1 MATIVLPIFP
11 LPNVVFFPKVLLP
24 LHIFE
29 PRYRQMVTDAL
40 EQERQIGMIL
50 LKEGGDL
57 DNSGLPAVY
66 RIGCMGRIEAYERL
80 PEGRFNILLHG
91 LNRFELVKFV
101 KEKPYR
107 IAVVNLLDDM
117 PSARETHEQ
126 LRARD
131 HLLERFFA
139 YFNQVLGIDM
149 NDKRWDR
156 SASLE
161 VVVNQVAAILDIP
174 VGDKQQL
181 LEMPA
186 VEKRLD
192 VVQGIVDGRLNYA
205 EKLRQV
211 VASMR
216 VVPDD
221 PELN

>member
-11 LPNVVFFPKVLLP
+11 LPNVVFFPKILLP

-29 PRYRQMVTDAL
+29 PRYKQMVNDAL
-40 EQERQIGMIL
+40 EHERQIGMIL
-50 LKEGGDL
+50 LKDGGGRD
-57 DNSGLPAVY
+57 SAGLPAVY

-91 LNRFELVKFV
+91 LRRFELVRFV
-101 KEKPYR
+101 KDKPYR
-107 IAVVNLLDDM
+107 IAVVNLLDDT

-131 HLLERFFA
+131 HLLERFFT
-139 YFNQVLGIDM
+139 YFNQVLGIDLDD
-149 NDKRWDR
+149 NRWDR

-161 VVVNQVAAILDIP
+161 MVVNQVAAILDIP
-174 VGDKQQL
+174 VSDKQQL

-205 EKLRQV
+205 AKLRQV

-216 VVPDD
+216 VVPED